1 MIHLTMPLRDG
12 TQIPVPRAPRRRRLG
27 SLRSLLVIVIAVPA
41 LVGTVAVPAH
51 GAGTALPVAAVAA
64 SESPS
69 QNAGPAGRGGN
80 YMHDA
85 NAPWIRP
92 VTAKVTSPYG
102 PRRVICNTVGCSNT
116 FHDGVDFGSAC
127 GTPIKAISPGRVTF
141 AGNAGSFG
149 ERVIIDHGSG
159 VESLYGHAQTG
170 SLNVSVGQLVKAG
183 TAIAKVGATGVV
195 TGCHLDLKIRIS
207 VFVDPGPFLAARG
220 VTL

>member
-1 MIHLTMPLRDG
+1 MIHPRTLLRYALS
-12 TQIPVPRAPRRRRLG
+12 TSVASVQSRRRRM
-27 SLRSLLVIVIAVPA
+27 SVRSLLVLGIAVPA
-41 LVGTVAVPAH
+41 LVAIVALPAH
-51 GAGTALPVAAVAA
+51 GTGTQLAATAAVA
-64 SESPS
+64 PS
-69 QNAGPAGRGGN
+69 QLNAGPASGGGN

-85 NAPWIRP
+85 AAPWIRP
-92 VTAKVTSPYG
+92 VTARVTSPYG
-102 PRRVICNTVGCSNT
+102 PRRVICNEVGCSNT

-183 TAIAKVGATGVV
+183 TVIAKVGATGVV

-207 VFVDPGPFLAARG
+207 VYIDPGPFLAARG
-220 VTL
+220 VSL

>member
-1 MIHLTMPLRDG
+1 MNHLRKLLRDALPASARPVSARRRRMPLR
-12 TQIPVPRAPRRRRLG
+12 P
-27 SLRSLLVIVIAVPA
+27 LVILGIAVPA
-41 LVGTVAVPAH
+41 LVGIAALPAH
-51 GAGTALPVAAVAA
+51 GIVTPLVKAEEVAPA
-64 SESPS
+64 
-69 QNAGPAGRGGN
+69 QLNAGPATNGGN

-141 AGNAGSFG
+141 SGNAGSFG

-170 SLNVSVGQLVKAG
+170 SQKVSVGDLVKAG
-183 TAIAKVGATGVV
+183 TIIANVGATGVV

-207 VFVDPGPFLAARG
+207 VYIDPGPFLAARG
-220 VTL
+220 IAL

>member
-1 MIHLTMPLRDG
+1 
-12 TQIPVPRAPRRRRLG
+12 
-27 SLRSLLVIVIAVPA
+27 
-41 LVGTVAVPAH
+41 
-51 GAGTALPVAAVAA
+51 
-64 SESPS
+64 
-69 QNAGPAGRGGN
+69 
-80 YMHDA
+80 
-85 NAPWIRP
+85 

-183 TAIAKVGATGVV
+183 TVIAKVGATGVV